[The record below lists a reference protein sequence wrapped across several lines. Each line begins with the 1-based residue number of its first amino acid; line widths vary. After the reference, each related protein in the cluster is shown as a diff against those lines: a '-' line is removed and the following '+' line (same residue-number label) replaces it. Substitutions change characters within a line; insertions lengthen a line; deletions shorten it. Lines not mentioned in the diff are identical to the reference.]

1 MRSGGDIF
9 KGRQVSL
16 DILYYQV
23 KENPTMWLEVS
34 RSTPGLLLD
43 KALLCTPS
51 CVTLESALW
60 EDKAAH
66 GSRMLPQNR
75 HRVCVARLWSRD
87 GQWHVRDW
95 TPLSSVFK
103 SKD

>member
-1 MRSGGDIF
+1 MRGGGDIF

-23 KENPTMWLEVS
+23 KENPTILLEVS

-51 CVTLESALW
+51 CMTLESALW
-60 EDKAAH
+60 EDKAEH

-75 HRVCVARLWSRD
+75 RRVCVACLWFRV
-87 GQWHVRDW
+87 GQ
-95 TPLSSVFK
+95 
-103 SKD
+103 